1 LSTANNSP
9 AAPTTA
15 RPDLSLELVSNPIYL
30 CAVREMMNL
39 SAKRLGFTDA
49 HAGQIAL
56 AVDEAIVNVMKHGYD
71 KKLDGRIWL
80 RLTPLGPANSPASG
94 VEIVIEDEAKQVE
107 PDAIKGRDLEDIRPG
122 GLGVHI
128 IREVMDDVRYEKRP
142 GHQSGM
148 RLTMTKHQNSDKGT
162 ANVRPNPCNSCDCN
176 T

>member
-1 LSTANNSP
+1 LTAAPP
-9 AAPTTA
+9 AAPTTP

-49 HAGQIAL
+49 HASQIAL

-80 RLTPLGPANSPASG
+80 RLTPFGAPTTG

-107 PDAIKGRDLEDIRPG
+107 PDDIKGRDLEDIRPG

-142 GHQSGM
+142 QGAGM
-148 RLTMTKHQNSDKGT
+148 RLTMVKKQNSDRGT
-162 ANVRPNPCNSCDCN
+162 ANVRPNPCNNCDC
-176 T
+176 

>member
-1 LSTANNSP
+1 MTRQAS
-9 AAPTTA
+9 A

-49 HAGQIAL
+49 HASQIAL

-80 RLTPLGPANSPASG
+80 RMTPLAANRGGGDAKVTG
-94 VEIVIEDEAKQVE
+94 VEIVIEDEARQVE
-107 PDAIKGRDLEDIRPG
+107 PECIKGRDLEDIRPG

-128 IREVMDDVRYEKRP
+128 IREVMDEVCYQKRP
-142 GHQSGM
+142 GHDTGM
-148 RLTMTKHQNSDKGT
+148 RLTMVKKQNSDKGT
-162 ANVRPNPCNSCDCN
+162 ATNMPPNPCKSCDC
-176 T
+176 